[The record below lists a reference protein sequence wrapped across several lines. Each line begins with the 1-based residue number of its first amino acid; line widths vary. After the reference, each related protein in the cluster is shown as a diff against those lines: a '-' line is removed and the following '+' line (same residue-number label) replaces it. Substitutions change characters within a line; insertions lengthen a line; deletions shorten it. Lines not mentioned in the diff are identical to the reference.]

1 MKEPLWIN
9 PNVRLIRTF
18 INFPVFPQSNTQVG
32 NSLESRRPDC
42 EHVALRSVQGA
53 LDSHRCQVRSAGLDS
68 KACPSEEQVWAAV

>member
-9 PNVRLIRTF
+9 SNVRLIRTF

-42 EHVALRSVQGA
+42 EHVALRSV
-53 LDSHRCQVRSAGLDS
+53 
-68 KACPSEEQVWAAV
+68 